1 MARFDSA
8 IKLAQRL
15 IKKNGH
21 VAQWHN
27 LGEIVPLDVEKPWLG
42 GETQSVIY
50 DVNICFIPVENKD
63 ERKLFQYLTGTEV
76 QIGRL
81 AGLMGAVGF
90 LPTAEDYVMRSG
102 TQLRI
107 KTLDVLKPNNQILMY
122 TIEFSG

>member
-15 IKKNGH
+15 IKKNGQE
-21 VAQWHN
+21 VIWRQ
-27 LGEIVPLDVEKPWLG
+27 VLDARLLDADKPWLG
-42 GETQSVIY
+42 GKNRTADKKVM
-50 DVNICFIPVENKD
+50 ICFIPVENKD

-81 AGLMGAVGF
+81 AGLMAAVNF
-90 LPTAEDYVMRSG
+90 EPTAEDYVMRSG

-107 KTLDVLKPNNQILMY
+107 KTLDALQPNAQSVLY
-122 TIEFSG
+122 TIEFAG